1 MKQILYHSLLFLAST
16 IIFSSCNQDNCYD
29 TYIQFEPVYMS
40 LNELRQD
47 IQMTG
52 PQEMEKTGKIYLY
65 QKYLF
70 INEPDEGVHIFDNSD
85 PSSPVNLGFLEIPG
99 NGDIAV
105 RNNWLYADSYIDLLV
120 FDLSDPTKPEMVSR
134 LEDVFPSLGF
144 DPQRGLLVEYNETE
158 VREKLPCDVAIDRM
172 QWVDEVLVARPVMA
186 DAARA
191 QVNQG
196 IGGSLARFTILGE
209 FMYVVDEY
217 SLKSFD
223 LAIPDRPDLANEVN
237 LGWGIETIF
246 PYQDKLFIGSNNAMF
261 IYETS
266 NPAQPREL
274 STFWHANSCD
284 PVYVSNDVAFVTL
297 RDGTTCRNGLNQLEV
312 LDVKD
317 LTNPK
322 LLATYPMHHPI
333 GLSVNGNS
341 LFLCEDDQGL
351 KVFDISDLMA
361 IDKNL
366 ISHEKGFT
374 AFDIITYGE
383 LGIVIAEEGLVQYD
397 ISDPGNLK
405 VLSTIA
411 VYD

>member
-1 MKQILYHSLLFLAST
+1 MKQTLYPSLLLLVSA

-85 PSSPVNLGFLEIPG
+85 PRSPVNLGFLEIPG

-120 FDLSDPTKPEMVSR
+120 FDLSDPTNPEMVR
-134 LEDVFPSLGF
+134 RVEDVFPSLGF

-158 VREKLPCDVAIDRM
+158 VREKFPCDVAIERM

-266 NPAQPREL
+266 NPAQPTEL